1 MLSCQIQFYSCTF
14 AFLQLNCITLT
25 GSIQDTTTTV
35 PISDTTDSELLSS
48 LSCIECVNA
57 TGSSCPGSSVICP
70 EGNVCGSHYTVTETG
85 GSVSVTVSRKC
96 LPENQCRSSGSYS
109 FVNVKIKTATSC
121 CNTNNCNPSLPQWSS
136 RSSEPNGVTCPSCS
150 SPGSVV
156 CYSGETMQCTGNENI
171 CFMRSS
177 TIAESQLPSSV
188 RGCGTQNICNAEFKS
203 TSPGLTNVL
212 FFCRN
217 KVSDQRMPK
226 CSPLM

>member
-1 MLSCQIQFYSCTF
+1 MPSLLGALCVLSALVAT
-14 AFLQLNCITLT
+14 A
-25 GSIQDTTTTV
+25 TTTITTTATTTATSTTSTT
-35 PISDTTDSELLSS
+35 SDS

-57 TGSSCPGSSVICP
+57 TGLSCTGSGVICP
-70 EGNVCGSHYTVTETG
+70 EGSVCGSHYTVTESG

-96 LPENQCRSSGSYS
+96 LHENQCRSSGSYS
-109 FVNVKIKTATSC
+109 FVNVKVKTATSC